1 MYGFGRDATNMNLQ
15 PHAMNYEKPLVLITL
30 YFPMRSH
37 SRRQKLTVLP
47 VFEERQSKR
56 EN

>member
-1 MYGFGRDATNMNLQ
+1 MYGFGRDATYMNLQ
-15 PHAMNYEKPLVLITL
+15 PNAMNYEKPLVLITL